1 MKKLLIPAF
10 LVGAVASANAVVLW
24 NQPAADVNQNGYV
37 NQEFADFPTFSTYEV
52 NDVNTGPGWIMEKIT
67 IRLQTSSASWG
78 AVNSARLNIFNK
90 TGALPGAGDDPTTG
104 TAVAVTMTNMG
115 TNSGGFTLYDMVW
128 TGSINVGAGDKWI
141 GLTPVAAFGTAGQ
154 AFGIQVA
161 KVGDASAYRNPG
173 GGFGLGTAWGNSGMF
188 GEADPRDNNIII
200 EGQVVPEPAT
210 LLALGAGLAAL
221 AARRRKA

>member
-10 LVGAVASANAVVLW
+10 LVGAVASANAAVLW
-24 NQPAADVNQNGYV
+24 SQPVTDPDANGWV
-37 NQEFADFPTFSTYEV
+37 NQEFGDFPTFSTYEV
-52 NDVNTGPGWIMEKIT
+52 NDVNTGPGWIMQKIT
-67 IRLQTSSASWG
+67 IRLQTTSASWG
-78 AVNSARLNIFNK
+78 GVNQARLNIFNK
-90 TGALPGAGDDPTTG
+90 TGSLPGAGDDPTTG
-104 TAVAVTMTNMG
+104 ALVNVTMTNVG

-141 GLTPVAAFGTAGQ
+141 GLTPVAGFGQFGQ
-154 AFGIQVA
+154 AFGIEVA

-173 GGFGLGTAWGNSGMF
+173 GGFSVGTAWGNTGLF
-188 GEADPRDNNIII
+188 GSTDPKDNNIII
-200 EGQVVPEPAT
+200 EGEVVPEPAT

>member
-24 NQPAADVNQNGYV
+24 SQPVTDPEANGYV
-37 NQEFADFPTFSTYEV
+37 NQEFGDFPTFSTFEV

-104 TAVAVTMTNMG
+104 TVVAVTMTNVG
-115 TNSGGFTLYDMVW
+115 TNRRGTLYDMVW
-128 TGSINVGAGDKWI
+128 TGSVNVGAGDKWI
-141 GLTPVAAFGTAGQ
+141 GLTPIAAFGTAGQ
-154 AFGIQVA
+154 AFGIEVA

-173 GGFGLGTAWGNSGMF
+173 GGFGVGTAWGNSSIF
-188 GEADPRDNNIII
+188 GSTDPMDNNIII
-200 EGQVVPEPAT
+200 EGEVVPEPAT

>member
-10 LVGAVASANAVVLW
+10 LVGAVASANAAVLW
-24 NQPAADVNQNGYV
+24 SQPVTDTAANGWV

-52 NDVNTGPGWIMEKIT
+52 NDVNTGPGWTMTKIT
-67 IRLQTSSASWG
+67 IRLQTTSATWG

-104 TAVAVTMTNMG
+104 AVVAVTMTNAGSNAFG
-115 TNSGGFTLYDMVW
+115 TMYDMVW
-128 TGSINVGAGDKWI
+128 TGSIGVGAGDKWI
-141 GLTPVAAFGTAGQ
+141 GLTPIAAFGTAGQ
-154 AFGIQVA
+154 AFGMEVA

-173 GGFGLGTAWGNSGMF
+173 GGFGVGTAWGNSSIF
-188 GEADPRDNNIII
+188 GSADPMDNNIII
-200 EGQVVPEPAT
+200 EGEVVPEPAT

>member
-10 LVGAVASANAVVLW
+10 LVGAVASANAAVLW
-24 NQPAADVNQNGYV
+24 SQPVTNPDANGWV
-37 NQEFADFPTFSTYEV
+37 NQEFGDFPTFSTYEV
-52 NDVNTGPGWIMEKIT
+52 NDVNTGPGWTMQKIT

-78 AVNSARLNIFNK
+78 GVTSARLNIFNK

-104 TAVAVTMTNMG
+104 SLVSVTMTNMG

-128 TGSINVGAGDKWI
+128 TGSVGVGAGDKWI
-141 GLTPVAAFGTAGQ
+141 GLTPVAAFGTFGQ
-154 AFGIQVA
+154 AFGMEVA

-173 GGFGLGTAWGNSGMF
+173 GGFGVGTAWGNSSIF
-188 GEADPRDNNIII
+188 GSADPMDNNIII
-200 EGQVVPEPAT
+200 EGEVVPEPAT